1 MLDVL
6 NLKLEQDIT
15 QVVKEI
21 QDLVNKSIDTFNIE
35 VNKVEDYGQKIDI
48 SGLDFKK
55 IEDEFLKLKGNRNI
69 AIKYLKSKIV
79 TKKIYLSLNSV

>member
-1 MLDVL
+1 MQIL
-6 NLKLEQDIT
+6 
-15 QVVKEI
+15 QVGKEI

-55 IEDEFLKLKGNRNI
+55 IEDEFLKLKGNKNI
-69 AIKYLKSKIV
+69 AIQSLKSKV
-79 TKKIYLSLNSV
+79 KKNRIE

>member
-1 MLDVL
+1 MLRL
-6 NLKLEQDIT
+6 SKQILRKLLR
-15 QVVKEI
+15 I

-55 IEDEFLKLKGNRNI
+55 IEDEFLKLKGNKNI
-69 AIKYLKSKIV
+69 AIQS
-79 TKKIYLSLNSV
+79 